1 MKLVAFVLAMAF
13 VATPVLACLPLTQVT
28 GHSILV
34 GQAGNEA
41 EFFYAD
47 LRRGSDELRGFQLQE
62 ALQAQMDERTLRLDL
77 SFDDPSRSINP
88 PSTKSYWSDA
98 DGIAVDS
105 IFDATHITFRCVI
118 VTVLFW
124 DGTDFFV
131 RWDAVR

>member
-1 MKLVAFVLAMAF
+1 MKLMALVLTTVFA
-13 VATPVLACLPLTQVT
+13 ATPALACLPLTRVT

-47 LRRGSDELRGFQLQE
+47 LRRGSDDLRGLQLQE

-77 SFDDPSRSINP
+77 PFDDPSRSIDPLSSN
-88 PSTKSYWSDA
+88 SYWSDA
-98 DGIAVDS
+98 DGLAVDS
-105 IFDATHITFRCVI
+105 ILDATHVTFRCVI

-124 DGTDFFV
+124 DGTDFLV
-131 RWDAVR
+131 RWDKVN